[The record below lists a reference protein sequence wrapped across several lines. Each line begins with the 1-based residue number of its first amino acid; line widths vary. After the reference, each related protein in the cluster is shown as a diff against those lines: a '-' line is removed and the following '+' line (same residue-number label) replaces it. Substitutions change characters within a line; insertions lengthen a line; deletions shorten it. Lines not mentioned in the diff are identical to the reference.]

1 MKFTKRLLTIA
12 LSMGMVMPL
21 CATAYAAQTVK
32 NLSATI
38 TANATDPN
46 LYDVTV
52 TFTVEENSKQLTLL
66 LTGPNTD
73 GNLTDSEIVHINQF
87 GKDVSGEENYFSGSA
102 TCNFS
107 VSKTRMIAAGAMD
120 ETTGEID
127 GLYVRMNTDDADDT
141 VEAPSELVT
150 QVVPVTGVTL
160 NKTTL
165 GLVAGGDTATLVA
178 TVAPDNATDKTVTW
192 ESSDPNVATV
202 ENGVVT
208 PIAAGEATIT
218 VTTVDG
224 NKTATCTVT
233 VTPAPVDATDIA
245 IKSETTLAIGR
256 AETLTATLTPSN
268 ATSKVAWLSSN
279 TEVATVDDTGKVTA
293 VAVGETTITAF
304 VDANEN
310 GEMDAEETIR
320 ATCAVTVVEAPAFI
334 YGDVNGDGNITP
346 ADRTVLARYLS
357 SWKGYEID
365 KINAE
370 AADVNDDGKLTPA
383 DRTVLA
389 RYLSNWTGY
398 ETLPKK

>member
-38 TANATDPN
+38 TANATDSN

-52 TFTVEENSKQLTLL
+52 TFTVEESSKQLTLL

-87 GKDVSGEENYFSGSA
+87 GKDVSDEANIIGSG
-102 TCNFS
+102 TCTFS
-107 VSKTRMIAAGAMD
+107 VSKDRMTAAGAMD
-120 ETTGEID
+120 ETTGAID
-127 GLYVRMNTDDADDT
+127 NLYVHMNTDDAVDADN
-141 VEAPSELVT
+141 APSAPVT

-165 GLVAGGDTATLVA
+165 RLVVDGEETLEA
-178 TVAPDNATDKTVTW
+178 TVAPTNATDKDVTW
-192 ESSDPNVATV
+192 VSSNTEVATV

-208 PIAAGEATIT
+208 AVAEGEATIT

-233 VTPAPVDATDIA
+233 VSPAPVDATAIA
-245 IKSETTLAIGR
+245 IKSETTLAVGR

-268 ATSKVAWLSSN
+268 ATSTIAWVSSDEN
-279 TEVATVDDTGKVTA
+279 KATVDVNGKVTA
-293 VAVGETTITAF
+293 VAVGEATITAF

-310 GEMDAEETIR
+310 GVLDDGEVS
-320 ATCAVTVVEAPAFI
+320 ATCAVTVVEAPAFSK
-334 YGDVNGDGNITP
+334 GDATGDDAVNILDCDAVFDHIMERTLITDP
-346 ADRTVLARYLS
+346 IRFQ
-357 SWKGYEID
+357 
-365 KINAE
+365 
-370 AADVNDDGKLTPA
+370 AADVIVDNAINILDFDAIFDYVMGKGNL
-383 DRTVLA
+383 D
-389 RYLSNWTGY
+389 
-398 ETLPKK
+398 

>member
-12 LSMGMVMPL
+12 LSMSMVMPL
-21 CATAYAAQTVK
+21 CATAYAEKTVT
-32 NLSATI
+32 NLSAKVKP
-38 TANATDPN
+38 NATDSS

-52 TFTVEENSKQLTLL
+52 TFTVADSSKQVTLL

-224 NKTATCTVT
+224 NKTATCEVT
-233 VTPAPVDATDIA
+233 VSAGEVDATA
-245 IKSETTLAIGR
+245 IELNKSETTLAVGKT
-256 AETLTATLTPSN
+256 ETLTATLTPTG
-268 ATSKVAWLSSN
+268 ATSTVTWVSSD
-279 TEVATVDDTGKVTA
+279 TDVATVDTNGKVTA
-293 VAVGETTITAF
+293 VAVGSATITAF
-304 VDANEN
+304 VDDNEN
-310 GEMDAEETIR
+310 GVMDAEETIS
-320 ATCAVTVVEAPAFI
+320 ATCTVTVTEAPAFTL
-334 YGDVNGDGNITP
+334 G
-346 ADRTVLARYLS
+346 
-357 SWKGYEID
+357 
-365 KINAE
+365 
-370 AADVNDDGKLTPA
+370 DVNDDGEVDYVDAIMVLKHDSGVAPISDDKLTIA
-383 DRTVLA
+383 DVNNDGDVDYVDAIQILKFDSGLIT
-389 RYLSNWTGY
+389 SFN
-398 ETLPKK
+398 